1 MITQLVSRVSILTF
15 GVLYPAYGSYKAV
28 RAKNVKEY
36 LKWMMYWIIFAIFL
50 CVETF
55 TDVLLGFWFPFYYE
69 IKVALVFWLHSPA
82 TRGSSFLY
90 RKFVHPALIKREHE
104 IDEVIA
110 STRRNGYSTLLG
122 LGSKG
127 LAIATNAIAQTVAKP
142 IDTSSEDLATS
153 LSEFSNLHSEF
164 FYTYDLNS
172 LKRLRMY
179 QIKLSQK
186 ISYRHMLLK
195 SELKRAESNRLEL
208 DRRLANLR
216 SDRAGRCHVTGSKLW
231 KTQIAYNCAFSS
243 KFSNA
248 IFSVRHLSGM
258 VHSGYQRLNSE
269 RLLNSQ
275 MKTQSAKSA

>member
-153 LSEFSNLHSEF
+153 LCFSDRVADEN
-164 FYTYDLNS
+164 
-172 LKRLRMY
+172 
-179 QIKLSQK
+179 
-186 ISYRHMLLK
+186 
-195 SELKRAESNRLEL
+195 LEL
-208 DRRLANLR
+208 PYPPNDADLGGTNLFGSVDNLD
-216 SDRAGRCHVTGSKLW
+216 SDELW
-231 KTQIAYNCAFSS
+231 DDKGEPVSPRFGGTNQQN
-243 KFSNA
+243 
-248 IFSVRHLSGM
+248 L
-258 VHSGYQRLNSE
+258 
-269 RLLNSQ
+269 
-275 MKTQSAKSA
+275 